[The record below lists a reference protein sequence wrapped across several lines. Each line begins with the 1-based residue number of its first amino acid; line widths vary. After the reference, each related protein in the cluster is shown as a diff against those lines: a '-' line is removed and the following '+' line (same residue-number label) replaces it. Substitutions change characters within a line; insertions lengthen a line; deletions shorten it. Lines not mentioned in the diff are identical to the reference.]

1 MISLHAVSKWYKAGA
16 ETRTV
21 FDSLNLNLPSDSR
34 LGILGGVRSGKS
46 VLLRLLAG
54 LDEPSSGDIVRH
66 AALSFPIGYARA
78 FRPNV
83 SGRETVYHAARLY
96 GADPEEVMEV
106 VASVSDLG
114 AMLEEPMRRFPQTDR
129 ATLAYAISYAL
140 PFDTYLIDE
149 FIAIGTP
156 NFRLRCKQMFEI
168 RAQSAGIILATN
180 NGRKV
185 KDNCTMVGVI
195 VEKKLRLFDDVQE
208 GIDVFERLELLGAE

>member
-1 MISLHAVSKWYKAGA
+1 MILLKSMSKWFRAGPERRA
-16 ETRTV
+16 V
-21 FDSLNLNLPSDSR
+21 FEGLNLELPSNAR
-34 LGILGGVRSGKS
+34 LGVLGGVRTGKS

-54 LDEPSSGDIVRH
+54 LEEPSTGEIERH

-96 GADPEEVMEV
+96 NADPDEVMEV
-106 VASVSDLG
+106 VAKVSDLG
-114 AMLEEPMRRFPQTDR
+114 AMLDEPLRRFPQSDR

-156 NFRLRCKQMFEI
+156 NFRLRCKQMFEL
-168 RAQSAGIILATN
+168 RAETSGIILATN

-185 KDNCTMVGVI
+185 KENCTMAGVI
-195 VEKKLRLFDDVQE
+195 VDKKLRLFDDVQE
-208 GIDVFERLELLGAE
+208 GIDLFERLELLGAA